1 MPRKKEAPKKEKIAK
16 KEKVVKEKKVKVE
29 FDDFKDEVY
38 KYTDDVV
45 RQYYLD
51 EIEKVNR
58 AYIREKNKKIL
69 FRNFIITL
77 LLLVIVFLL
86 YLLTTVNYFS
96 TFGDNTYKEDNTS
109 KNSKEIVKEETPKEE
124 KHEPSLSELKETYG
138 FLLDKVII
146 YEKSKYLKD
155 YYNGNLTNELKNYLA
170 LNNLDFKKLDLVD
183 NYNMFSGALLKDSY
197 EELFTSEYESVSFN
211 YNDNAVRYI
220 SKLNAY
226 ITNEILNKTKS
237 NIKREITN
245 ISVDGNK
252 ITIMTVEGLIKDGKL
267 YNVTKN
273 EEINDYHGDSIITYV
288 DRLNKVTY
296 TFDNKKLISIK

>member
-1 MPRKKEAPKKEKIAK
+1 MPRKKEAPKKERTAK

-29 FDDFKDEVY
+29 FDDFKDQVY

-124 KHEPSLSELKETYG
+124 KHEPSLNELKETYG

-183 NYNMFSGALLKDSY
+183 NYNMFSDALLKDSY